1 MSQALTLAAAGFLFI
16 LSEMKSRESAKKKPI
31 NHSFDPPNTSHPE
44 VPSGPS
50 LKPTPHPNLS
60 IRIIVP
66 SGSSGTDF
74 DAWVYQTLLP
84 ESVIVYI
91 DQEAIDSYSGP
102 TRDQHFDV
110 NFFIERILGRHLFPS
125 TYEWIMVNQEMLRVR
140 DESLEGVDAVLCKS
154 LYAERLLVEYLGDP
168 RKVWYVGHASRDLSR
183 SALQTA
189 SRDLSSGNKTYE
201 LAIHPAGKSW
211 LKGTFRLIKAWMKV
225 DPPALLVVTCR
236 EMCMDPTRIQKLL
249 SEYFTED
256 PTGGRWVYVG
266 RKTRI
271 EWSTFL
277 SNEELSDIQSRAG
290 LWLCPS
296 EVEGYGH
303 YINEGRSAGAVV
315 MTTDF
320 SPMNELIDS
329 GCGFLVD
336 LDRKTKIAQE
346 GQLPGS
352 MRVFPRTDN
361 IARTLTKIFST
372 PRVELERLGS
382 EARKRYDRDLE
393 FLSSSMG
400 DIVEDFSSRLGE
412 QFFESD

>member
-91 DQEAIDSYSGP
+91 DQETIDSYSGP

-140 DESLEGVDAVLCKS
+140 DESLEGVDLVLCKS
-154 LYAERLLVEYLGDP
+154 RYAWGLLMEYLRDP
-168 RKVWYVGHASRDLSR
+168 GKVKYVCHASRDIGVSK
-183 SALQTA
+183 
-189 SRDLSSGNKTYE
+189 KTYE

-249 SEYFTED
+249 SEHFHHE
-256 PTGGRWVYVG
+256 PKSGRWVYAG
-266 RKTRI
+266 HKTRI
-271 EWSTFL
+271 EWSAFL
-277 SNEELSDIQSRAG
+277 SQDELSDIQSRAG

-320 SPMNELIDS
+320 PPMNELIDS
-329 GCGFLVD
+329 ESGFLVD

-352 MRVFPRTDN
+352 KRVFPRTAN

-382 EARKRYDRDLE
+382 EARKRYDHDLE
-393 FLSSSMG
+393 FLSSSMAS
-400 DIVEDFSSRLGE
+400 VVKDFSPMLGE

>member
-1 MSQALTLAAAGFLFI
+1 MSQALTLAAAGFLLI
-16 LSEMKSRESAKKKPI
+16 LSEMKGREAVKKKSI
-31 NHSFDPPNTSHPE
+31 NHSFDPPNTNHSD
-44 VPSGPS
+44 VPLQLSAQS
-50 LKPTPHPNLS
+50 TPHPNLS

-84 ESVIVYI
+84 GSVIVYI
-91 DQEAIDSYSGP
+91 DQEAVDSYSGP
-102 TRDQHFDV
+102 TKGQHFDV

-125 TYEWIMVNQEMLRVR
+125 THEWIMVNQEMLRVR
-140 DESLEGVDAVLCKS
+140 DESLDGVDAVLCKS
-154 LYAERLLVEYLGDP
+154 RYAKRLLVEYLETFG
-168 RKVWYVGHASRDLSR
+168 KIWYVGHVSRDIGL
-183 SALQTA
+183 
-189 SRDLSSGNKTYE
+189 GNKTYE

-249 SEYFTED
+249 SYYFRHE
-256 PTGGRWVYVG
+256 PAQGRWVYVG
-266 RKTRI
+266 HKTRI

-277 SNEELSDIQSRAG
+277 GQDELADIQSRAG

-320 SPMNELIDS
+320 PPMNELIDS
-329 GCGFLVD
+329 NSGFLVD

-352 MRVFPRTDN
+352 MRVFPRTAN

-372 PRVELERLGS
+372 PRVELERLGA
-382 EARKRYDRDLE
+382 EARKRYDADLE
-393 FLSSSMG
+393 FLSSGMAS
-400 DIVEDFSSRLGE
+400 IVEDFSPRLNG

>member
-249 SEYFTED
+249 SEYFHHE
-256 PTGGRWVYVG
+256 PARGRWVYVG

-320 SPMNELIDS
+320 PPMNELIDS

-336 LDRKTKIAQE
+336 LDRKTKISQE

-352 MRVFPRTDN
+352 MRVFPRTAN
-361 IARTLTKIFST
+361 IVRTLTKIFST

-393 FLSSSMG
+393 FLSSSMA
-400 DIVEDFSSRLGE
+400 DIVEDFSDPPKKS
-412 QFFESD
+412 FET